1 MFRRHPGNP
10 LITPQHL
17 RPSQPGYEI
26 IGTFNAG
33 VVQHRDEVLLL
44 LRVAERPQNADTQWI
59 LCPYIDA
66 SGELVTKAVR
76 RDDPAYM
83 TQDPRMVRHTVTGQ
97 MWLTSISHL
106 RLGRSEDG
114 VRFTFDDGCWLA
126 YDPDYASYGVE
137 DARITWHEDDETFYV
152 NYSAVS
158 PHGIATALVHTPD
171 FRRIEPMGLMFLP
184 SNRDV
189 ALFPRR
195 IAGQYVAY
203 HRPMP
208 AYSHQYNIWLA
219 TSPDMRHW
227 GQHQVVLSVQAEGW
241 ESGRIGGG
249 APPLWTDVG
258 WLSIYHAADR
268 ADRYCLGAYLT
279 PHDAPE
285 RVIARTLTPVLEPEA
300 PYEREGFFGNVV
312 FTCGA
317 VVTDGV
323 VRLYYGAADERM
335 ALAEANMADVL
346 ASLTY
351 L

>member
-10 LITPQHL
+10 LVTPSQI

-33 VVQHRDEVLLL
+33 VAQRHGEVVML
-44 LRVAERPQNADTQWI
+44 LRVAERPQNTDPQWI
-59 LCPYIDA
+59 LCPYIDDD
-66 SGELVTKAVR
+66 GELVTKAVR
-76 RDDPAYM
+76 RDDPAYH
-83 TQDPRMVRHTVTGQ
+83 TQDPRMVRDAVTGQ

-106 RLGRSEDG
+106 RLGRSADG
-114 VRFTFDDGCWLA
+114 VHFSFDDGCWLA
-126 YDPDYASYGVE
+126 SDPGYASYGVE
-137 DARITWHEDDETFYV
+137 DARITWHEEDKTFYV

-158 PHGIATALVHTPD
+158 PHGIATALAQTPD
-171 FRRIEPMGLMFLP
+171 FRHIEPLGLMFLP

-189 ALFPRR
+189 AVFPRR
-195 IAGQYVAY
+195 IGGQYVAY

-208 AYSHQYNIWLA
+208 AYSHQYNIWVA
-219 TSPDMRHW
+219 ASPDMRHW
-227 GQHQVVLSVQAEGW
+227 GQHAVVLSVQPEGW

-249 APPLWTDVG
+249 APPLWTEAG

-268 ADRYCLGAYLT
+268 SDRYCLGAYLT

-285 RVIARTLTPVLEPEA
+285 RVVARTLTPLLEPEA

-317 VVTDGV
+317 VVDDGV
-323 VRLYYGAADERM
+323 LRLYYGAADERM
-335 ALAEANMADVL
+335 ALAEAKLVDVL
-346 ASLTY
+346 ASLTDV
-351 L
+351 